1 MVSKNEIKL
10 ITSLQQKKYRTKH
23 QLFVVEGIKSVK
35 EFVQSKYPVYQIYVT
50 EDIHIDIDQNLQS
63 IISKNDL
70 KRITNLKNS
79 SGVVGIFKIPK
90 LLTKDTDDLQII
102 LDEVKDPG
110 NLGTIIR
117 LCDWFG
123 ISQLI
128 CSTGTVDCYNPKVIQ
143 ATMGSLTRV
152 NVIYTDIKSYL
163 KKEKVPVYVSNLS
176 GENLYKKAVD
186 KKAILVM
193 GNEANGISPEIM
205 ELADKEI
212 SIPRFGENSKAE
224 SLNVATA
231 TAIFLGEFR
240 RQNML

>member
-90 LLTKDTDDLQII
+90 LFTKDTDDLQII

-143 ATMGSLTRV
+143 ATMGSITRV
-152 NVIYTDIKSYL
+152 NVSYQD
-163 KKEKVPVYVSNLS
+163 LS
-176 GENLYKKAVD
+176 VL
-186 KKAILVM
+186 L
-193 GNEANGISPEIM
+193 STQ
-205 ELADKEI
+205 
-212 SIPRFGENSKAE
+212 
-224 SLNVATA
+224 SLNNFGAFMDGDNSDQLVIT
-231 TAIFLGEFR
+231 FQPQL
-240 RQNML
+240 